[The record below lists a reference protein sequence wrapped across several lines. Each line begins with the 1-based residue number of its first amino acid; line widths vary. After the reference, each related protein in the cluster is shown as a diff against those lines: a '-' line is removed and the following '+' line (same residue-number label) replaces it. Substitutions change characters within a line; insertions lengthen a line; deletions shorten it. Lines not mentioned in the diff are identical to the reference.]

1 MKHIIIG
8 AGIVGASTAYHL
20 AIKGEEVLIVDR
32 KDSGQAT
39 RAAAGIICPWLTNRT
54 NKSWYHL
61 VIEGAR
67 YYPFLIKDLEKLGL
81 TNTGYEQVGAINIF
95 DTEEKLERKMKV
107 ALERRQQ
114 SPEMGE
120 IKKLTPAQTKA
131 LFPPVADHYRAL
143 HISGAAKV
151 NGEAVSQTLL
161 SAAEMY
167 GAVFNE
173 GEVQLVND
181 EKGHTGVLVD
191 GERKEADQV
200 IVTNGAWA
208 KQLFASYGLNTNVTY
223 EKAQIVHLQ
232 VPEKDTDSWP
242 VMLPPFNHYMLT
254 FSDGKLLIGATK
266 ENREDFETD
275 VTMGA
280 VHQLLNKALKVA
292 PSLAEAAYIETKVG
306 FRPFTPGSLPVIGR
320 VPGLEN
326 VWMANGLGASGLTSG
341 PYVGSILASLAAGEK
356 IEFNLADYDP
366 AKAFDKNPQTH

>member
-20 AIKGEEVLIVDR
+20 SRRGEEVLIVDR
-32 KDSGQAT
+32 KDKGQAT
-39 RAAAGIICPWLTNRT
+39 RAAAGIICPWLTNRS
-54 NKSWYHL
+54 NKAWYHL
-61 VIEGAR
+61 VMEGAK
-67 YYPFLIKDLEKLGL
+67 YYPFLIKELENLGL
-81 TNTGYEQVGAINIF
+81 ADTGYKQVGAINIF
-95 DTEEKLERKMKV
+95 DTEEKLDRKMEV

-114 SPEMGE
+114 SPEMGD
-120 IKKLTPAQTKA
+120 ITKLTPTQTKA
-131 LFPPVADHYRAL
+131 MFPPVADHYRAL

-151 NGEAVSQTLL
+151 DGEAVSQALL
-161 SAAEMY
+161 SAAEMN

-173 GEVQLVND
+173 GEVQLVHNGD
-181 EKGHTGVLVD
+181 ASARVLVD
-191 GERKEADQV
+191 DEHIEADQV

-254 FSDGKLLIGATK
+254 FDNGKLVIGATK

-292 PSLAEAAYIETKVG
+292 PGLAEAAYIQTKVG

-320 VPGLEN
+320 VPGLTN

-341 PYVGSILASLAAGEK
+341 PYVGSILASLAAEEQVE
-356 IEFNLADYDP
+356 INLDDYDP
-366 AKAFDKNPQTH
+366 SNAF